1 MHQEGLKVPQEF
13 TYTVRDRTGRE
24 ITGSLEAENA
34 DVLAG
39 KLRQMG
45 YFVVS
50 IDEVKVSLG
59 KKEFNLFGVKVDTH
73 DITIFTRQFA
83 TMINAGL
90 PLIKCLGILS
100 QQTESTS
107 LANIIMDCSK
117 EVEAGRS
124 LSEALS
130 KHPEAFNNLYVSMVK
145 AGELGGMLDDV
156 LLRVA
161 MQLEREEEVRQK
173 IKSAMTYPIAIL
185 GITLILLAA
194 MMIFVVPRFADMF
207 KSLGGELP
215 TFTKIEV
222 SVSHFVGGYGGLIIV
237 ALIVGF
243 VIVFRR
249 AKKID
254 SGRLFIDRI
263 KLKMPVAGV
272 LFHKNAMSKFSR
284 TLGTLLS
291 SGVPILGAL
300 EITGETTGNMVV
312 TKALDNVRASVK
324 EGQTI
329 AKPLE
334 ESKVFPP
341 MVTQMISI
349 GEETGALDVMLSK
362 VSDFYDSEVNAAVD
376 SLTSL
381 LEPVMMAFLGG
392 AVGVIVIGLY
402 LPIFRVITL
411 IK

>member
-1 MHQEGLKVPQEF
+1 MPQEF

-24 ITGSLEAENA
+24 ITGSLEADNA

-50 IDEVKVSLG
+50 VEEVKVSMA
-59 KKEFNLFGVKVDTH
+59 KKEIHIFGAKVKTR

-90 PLIKCLGILS
+90 PLIKCLSILA
-100 QQTESTS
+100 QQTESNT
-107 LANIIMDCSK
+107 LADVITDCQK

-130 KHPEAFNNLYVSMVK
+130 KHPEAFSGLYVSMVK
-145 AGELGGMLDDV
+145 AGEIGGMLDDV

-161 MQLEREEEVRQK
+161 TQLEREEEIRAKV
-173 IKSAMTYPIAIL
+173 KSAMTYPIAIL
-185 GITLILLAA
+185 GITLVLLAA

-222 SVSHFVGGYGGLIIV
+222 SVSHFIGGYGGLVIIAMV
-237 ALIVGF
+237 IGF
-243 VIVFRR
+243 VIFYRR
-249 AKKID
+249 LKTID
-254 SGRLFIDRI
+254 AGRLFVDRI
-263 KLKMPVAGV
+263 KLKMPVVGV
-272 LFHKNAMSKFSR
+272 LFHKTAMSKFSR

-300 EITGETTGNMVV
+300 EITGETTGNAVV
-312 TKALDNVRASVK
+312 TQALDKVRASVK

-334 ESKVFPP
+334 ESEVFPP
-341 MVTQMISI
+341 MVTQMIAI
-349 GEETGALDVMLSK
+349 GEETGALDVMLGK
-362 VSDFYDSEVNAAVD
+362 VSDFYDAEVNSAVD

-381 LEPVMMAFLGG
+381 LEPILMAFLGG
-392 AVGVIVIGLY
+392 AVGIIVIGLY